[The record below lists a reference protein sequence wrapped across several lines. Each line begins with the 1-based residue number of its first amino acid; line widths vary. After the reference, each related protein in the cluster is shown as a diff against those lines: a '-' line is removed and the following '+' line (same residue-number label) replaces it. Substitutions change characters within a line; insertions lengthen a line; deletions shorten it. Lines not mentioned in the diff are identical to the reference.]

1 MRSSGAAGAQAEQER
16 RRFLRDEERRQLA
29 EAFPQHAAAQPNEA
43 REEGIETAF
52 AQHTASRQFR
62 RGAIGPNEVDYAT
75 RVYGGATSA
84 ADYLPAGTK
93 RGGKDAWAASPP
105 PRRRRSA
112 SRGRRRD
119 RRRQSERRRVAV
131 TPSRPQVLIP
141 PLIRLLLISSRG
153 LGGSKESHER
163 RDGKN
168 HLVRP
173 GRTPA

>member
-62 RGAIGPNEVDYAT
+62 RGTIGPNEVDYAT
-75 RVYGGATSA
+75 RVYGGATGA

-93 RGGKDAWAASPP
+93 RGGKDAPGQLRHRRGGGAVRRAVAGGTGGGRAS
-105 PRRRRSA
+105 
-112 SRGRRRD
+112 
-119 RRRQSERRRVAV
+119 
-131 TPSRPQVLIP
+131 
-141 PLIRLLLISSRG
+141 
-153 LGGSKESHER
+153 GGE
-163 RDGKN
+163 
-168 HLVRP
+168 
-173 GRTPA
+173 